1 MGSFLRIAVIAASA
15 VVCSIRAGVGHADR
29 FTLADIA
36 ERCAAPEGSEE
47 FAFCRGY
54 VVAVID
60 AVIVKRYPDCIP
72 PMVNDYQFA
81 LLMRKYLNAN
91 PESLHRPAVDGI
103 RIVIAEMFKCEMQ
116 GLK

>member
-1 MGSFLRIAVIAASA
+1 MKDLLRIAVIVASP
-15 VVCSIRAGVGHADR
+15 VVFSICAGVSNADR
-29 FTLADIA
+29 FTLADIR

-54 VVAVID
+54 VVALID
-60 AVIVKRYPDCIP
+60 GVIVRHDLDCIP

-91 PESLHRPAVDGI
+91 TENLQLPAVDGVLN
-103 RIVIAEMFKCEMQ
+103 VISETFRCTIK
-116 GLK
+116 